1 MKNIHGTFSLSLE
14 GYVYTWRVLDLIKI
28 SKNINA
34 VKWTIPESFINEWTW
49 DNDSLEEHLDRC
61 IESEINIPIIVWDG
75 KVLDGCHRIIKSIA
89 LNKNVI
95 DAKIIRDIPPPHL
108 IIKEEEVFN
117 CKPNYN
123 FKEMV
128 ELVKNKLKQ

>member
-34 VKWTIPESFINEWTW
+34 VEWTIPESFINEWTW